1 MKKRHFINVILLGC
15 FIFLQASLAQAEV
28 WIKNLSLEKK
38 GEFVTVRIYGS
49 QPFQFTHATEEAK
62 GGKPFRVFMDCQ
74 NSRLG
79 LPQNNFFNLPGQTVV
94 GLRTSQYQESPQKIV
109 RVVLDCTRPVTYKVH
124 SQENWAEISIASA
137 GEPSFSRWEALKT
150 DNKQLATISPE
161 NKTQAKPAQ
170 PAQPK
175 AETPALTL
183 PEVKVQSQN
192 QNRESARKDQKATG
206 AKPSVSS
213 PKVAVTDKPN
223 KPTAQTPSI
232 TKTEEKSKPTQMK
245 GNDSQL
251 ALTDKQAKPVDQKP
265 AGAKAEDKS
274 VQKPAP
280 VAVSQAKEPVVAKQ
294 MQPSEQKSEG
304 TAPGTKTGAA
314 LPLLTQ
320 KPAPAGVSSLEQ
332 KPLILANKSSLD
344 QWGGYPQR
352 EKVKYSSQG
361 RRDPFSPLFDRIED
375 YEFGVA
381 PIPSVENLH
390 LVGILQS
397 YEQNLALLEDGRGF
411 GYILQAGDKIKEGR
425 VLRIDLD
432 QVIFQVTE
440 YGWTRNVTLELY
452 NPTK

>member
-1 MKKRHFINVILLGC
+1 
-15 FIFLQASLAQAEV
+15 
-28 WIKNLSLEKK
+28 
-38 GEFVTVRIYGS
+38 
-49 QPFQFTHATEEAK
+49 
-62 GGKPFRVFMDCQ
+62 
-74 NSRLG
+74 
-79 LPQNNFFNLPGQTVV
+79 
-94 GLRTSQYQESPQKIV
+94 
-109 RVVLDCTRPVTYKVH
+109 
-124 SQENWAEISIASA
+124 
-137 GEPSFSRWEALKT
+137 
-150 DNKQLATISPE
+150 
-161 NKTQAKPAQ
+161 
-170 PAQPK
+170 
-175 AETPALTL
+175 
-183 PEVKVQSQN
+183 
-192 QNRESARKDQKATG
+192 
-206 AKPSVSS
+206 
-213 PKVAVTDKPN
+213 
-223 KPTAQTPSI
+223 
-232 TKTEEKSKPTQMK
+232 
-245 GNDSQL
+245 
-251 ALTDKQAKPVDQKP
+251 
-265 AGAKAEDKS
+265 
-274 VQKPAP
+274 
-280 VAVSQAKEPVVAKQ
+280 VAKQ

-320 KPAPAGVSSLEQ
+320 KPAPAGASSLEQ
-332 KPLILANKSSLD
+332 KPLILANKSSLE